1 MTLLTLVDL
10 LRQMRSRNLID
21 LQEKVLK
28 REEFL
33 VPWIEYRDDFLM
45 HIREKHRGKK
55 RLSCKT
61 MDKLFNDKLELGR
74 SSKYI
79 ANGRNLLDK
88 NRWQWND
95 YHLRLYLSLAE
106 NFEGDEQLSKLVQDD
121 TFTFLFYL
129 VRFLRDQCNA

>member
-10 LRQMRSRNLID
+10 LRQIRFRNLID

-45 HIREKHRGKK
+45 HIREKNSGKK
-55 RLSCKT
+55 RHSCKT
-61 MDKLFNDKLELGR
+61 TAKLFNDELELGR

-79 ANGRNLLDK
+79 ANGSNLLDK
-88 NRWQWND
+88 N
-95 YHLRLYLSLAE
+95 H
-106 NFEGDEQLSKLVQDD
+106 
-121 TFTFLFYL
+121 
-129 VRFLRDQCNA
+129 